1 MTVFAC
7 CGLSVDRK
15 TKASSDCEVS
25 GSSAASESLRPG
37 SREGFSG
44 AYGSSVE
51 VNMGSPTFAYSR
63 AHSSKLSE
71 GSMRSSHRG
80 ENFAKE
86 RYRRT
91 STGRQSASS
100 LGVNSF
106 DAVDMDEV
114 HHEMARL
121 RRALELTQRELI
133 RTETELTQALVSLS
147 REREDNRKRERNS
160 HLFYNIFHHGGH
172 HARVKS
178 TSPSKRAVQRSSNQA
193 PAVRRR
199 SGSCP
204 NALAGLPPPSVM
216 SDKFQTIKHLIGNSS
231 PR

>member
-7 CGLSVDRK
+7 CGLSVDRNRK
-15 TKASSDCEVS
+15 TSSDCEMS
-25 GSSAASESLRPG
+25 GSSAASDSLRPG

-63 AHSSKLSE
+63 AQSSKLSE
-71 GSMRSSHRG
+71 ASMRSSHRG
-80 ENFAKE
+80 VNPARE

-100 LGVNSF
+100 LGANSF
-106 DAVDMDEV
+106 DASEMDEIN
-114 HHEMARL
+114 HEMARL

-133 RTETELTQALVSLS
+133 RTETELTQTLMTLS
-147 REREDNRKRERNS
+147 REREDNRKREKNS

-172 HARVKS
+172 HVRVKS
-178 TSPSKRAVQRSSNQA
+178 TSPSKRVIQRPNYG
-193 PAVRRR
+193 RHR

-204 NALAGLPPPSVM
+204 DALAGLPPPSVL